1 MRNRVW
7 IALALASALGLA
19 GCGGGG
25 NPSPPSLAS
34 VASVNSASTAP
45 AAPPSG
51 GFKQMVV
58 FGDSLSDAGT
68 YTPAVVATYY
78 QYLPGTTTNPA
89 TNPTDALTAFGGSLI
104 SNASAALQQYGTY
117 GGEFTVNPGPG
128 WVADLA
134 TDLKVPVPL
143 PNQIGYG
150 YIQDPTTGAFSGPIF
165 PTMNCVNTYGAT
177 DSSLCTNF
185 AQGGSR
191 VAQQPGI
198 GYYIINPT
206 TGQPYVNSSGVPYTS
221 ALTVPVSTQVQN
233 YLAQFGTFNSN
244 QLVTVLAGNNDIFT
258 ALGTVSATVKQA
270 VTQAVTS
277 ALQQNPNLTQAQIAQ
292 IQAEAQ
298 QSATTSAV
306 SNAQNTVATA
316 ADELAAQIKL
326 ITSKGAQ
333 YVMVYTLPD
342 SSQTPFGRG
351 LPYTGLTPPQT
362 PPAGYVCDNT
372 NTGAPCYLLSN
383 LVQVFNQRLLNDL
396 QGQPVKVLDG
406 YSLLNQEVTNPAQF
420 GFTNV
425 TTPWCNPT
433 TTSSLLCNVNT
444 PYADAGASAANLG
457 TWLFADTVHPTPA
470 GYKIIAST
478 TLQAMKGF
486 GWISQ

>member
-1 MRNRVW
+1 MFEEMFMRNRVW

-34 VASVNSASTAP
+34 VASVNAASTAP
-45 AAPPSG
+45 TSPPGG
-51 GFKQMVV
+51 GFKQIVA
-58 FGDSLSDAGT
+58 FGDSLSDDGA
-68 YTPAVVATYY
+68 YTLAAV
-78 QYLPGTTTNPA
+78 
-89 TNPTDALTAFGGSLI
+89 S
-104 SNASAALQQYGTY
+104 
-117 GGEFTVNPGPG
+117 
-128 WVADLA
+128 
-134 TDLKVPVPL
+134 
-143 PNQIGYG
+143 
-150 YIQDPTTGAFSGPIF
+150 
-165 PTMNCVNTYGAT
+165 TYGAT
-177 DSSLCTNF
+177 VPFTGLPYPAGGQFTVNGDTSGNWTGVLASSLKLGLTPNVIGYGTPSGVMYLGAAGPTSAPTFCAFSAPPSSGQATCTNF
-185 AQGGSR
+185 AQGGSM
-191 VAQQPGI
+191 VSNANGI
-198 GYYIINPT
+198 GH
-206 TGQPYVNSSGVPYTS
+206 SGG
-221 ALTVPVSTQVQN
+221 ALTLPVTTQVQN
-233 YLAQFGTFNSN
+233 YLAQFNGSFNSN

-258 ALGTVSATVKQA
+258 ALGTVSATVTQA

-277 ALQQNPNLTQAQIAQ
+277 ALQQNPSLTPAQIAQ

-306 SNAQNTVATA
+306 SAAQTNVATA

-326 ITSKGAQ
+326 ITSKGAK

-351 LPYTGLTPPQT
+351 LPYTGMTPPQA

-372 NTGAPCYLLSN
+372 VTTTPCYLLSN

-425 TTPWCNPT
+425 TTPWCNPA

-444 PYADAGASAANLG
+444 PYAAAGASAANLG

>member
-34 VASVNSASTAP
+34 VASVNAASTAP
-45 AAPPSG
+45 TSPPSG
-51 GFKQMVV
+51 GFKAVV
-58 FGDSLSDAGT
+58 SFGDSLSDVGT
-68 YTPAVVATYY
+68 YGPAVQAYAAMNASGTPLYPLY
-78 QYLPGTTTNPA
+78 QYLVGSNQSSLA
-89 TNPTDALTAFGGSLI
+89 NSLI
-104 SNASAALQQYGTY
+104 AQGVAAAQGVGFDPAL
-117 GGEFTVNPGPG
+117 GGQFTVNGSTTAN
-128 WVADLA
+128 WVVDLSS
-134 TDLKVPVPL
+134 TLLGL
-143 PNQIGYG
+143 PAQQAITPNIIGYAG
-150 YIQDPTTGAFSGPIF
+150 KSATCPLKI
-165 PTMNCVNTYGAT
+165 NCFG
-177 DSSLCTNF
+177 F
-185 AQGGSR
+185 AQGGSM
-191 VAQQPGI
+191 VSNPIGI
-198 GYYIINPT
+198 GH
-206 TGQPYVNSSGVPYTS
+206 SGG
-221 ALTVPVSTQVQN
+221 ALTLPVTTQVQN
-233 YLAQFGTFNSN
+233 YLAQFNGSFNSN

-258 ALGTVSATVKQA
+258 ALGTVSATVTQA

-277 ALQQNPNLTQAQIAQ
+277 ALQQNPSLTPAQIAQ

-306 SNAQNTVATA
+306 SAAQTNVAIA

-326 ITSKGAQ
+326 ITSKGAK

-351 LPYTGLTPPQT
+351 LPYTGMTPPQA

-372 NTGAPCYLLSN
+372 VTTTPCYLLSN

-425 TTPWCNPT
+425 TTPWCNPA

-444 PYADAGASAANLG
+444 PYAAAGASAANLG